1 MSDTS
6 RPSTPPPGD
15 DPFREC
21 ICMGLG
27 PELTRF
33 LRGLGPPEEA
43 WRHVASAGVEVLKAL
58 RVLIDQ
64 RIETLNRQAATAD
77 VNPTPPPGTSRR

>member
-1 MSDTS
+1 MSET
-6 RPSTPPPGD
+6 PCPPTPPPAS

-21 ICMGLG
+21 LCMGLG

-43 WRHVASAGVEVLKAL
+43 WRHLGWASVELLKAL
-58 RVLIDQ
+58 RALIDQ
-64 RIETLNRQAATAD
+64 RIETLSQQAAAT
-77 VNPTPPPGTSRR
+77 VNPTSPPGTSRS